1 MGIRCAK
8 THSYES
14 LSHGSNSRK
23 HEHIHLSISVLSG
36 RLFVYTANKSY
47 GEWCRSR
54 LVGISSTT
62 KLIWIPFTNNRKTY
76 FGGSDS
82 WDDIQLFRSGIR
94 WMVRVGF
101 RRYLTE
107 LIPLLLLK
115 STCKY
120 QWIKISAFNNF
131 VFACSSWIIFI
142 RCHMITIR
150 VCIGHRCIMY
160 IWWMFTV
167 HAC

>member
-1 MGIRCAK
+1 VQKHIPMNHFPMVRTRENMNIYTC
-8 THSYES
+8 
-14 LSHGSNSRK
+14 LSAFYP
-23 HEHIHLSISVLSG
+23 EDYLW
-36 RLFVYTANKSY
+36 YTTNKSY
-47 GEWCRSR
+47 GKWCRSW
-54 LVGISSTT
+54 LIGISGTT

-101 RRYLTE
+101 RRHLTE

-115 STCKY
+115 STCQY